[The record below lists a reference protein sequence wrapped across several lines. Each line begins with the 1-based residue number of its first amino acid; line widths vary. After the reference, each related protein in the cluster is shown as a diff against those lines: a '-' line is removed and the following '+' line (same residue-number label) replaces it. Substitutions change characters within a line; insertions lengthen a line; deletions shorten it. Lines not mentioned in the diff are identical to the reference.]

1 VNLINLA
8 VTYLLCNYPQINF
21 PPIFFLLL
29 SFYNIKLVNK
39 LELVLKS
46 KGVKQT
52 WLCEQL
58 GKSYNTVNNYVKN
71 RNQPSLIVLK
81 EIAILLK
88 VDIED
93 LIDFP
98 IIGKPLKDELSEFH
112 EKNVTHE
119 IRKKLGQFYTHQ
131 ELVQYIYSKIP
142 ISKESKILDPTVGAG
157 AFLIGSNKVNPKN
170 LFGIDIDSTA
180 LDLCKQ
186 NVVSNFNE
194 IQESNF
200 VCGNTLNYDLNE
212 IFPEVSEAGGFDIII
227 GNPPF
232 QNLKSK
238 IDFNP
243 SNPVFYPFINGVV
256 NSCTLIIA
264 QSLNYLKDDG
274 YLGFVLPKNI
284 LRVDSFQAVR
294 NQLSQNCTLI
304 EIIDLGHYFYDVR
317 GDQIVILLKKTKP
330 KSYNNSVLI
339 GIRKKGEELNNIS
352 SYLLKQEYLLNVS
365 YFPIY
370 RHQELLKVAEKLEKI
385 SMTLGER
392 CEIFRGLNI
401 SSGNPLIS
409 KESHKKDEIIIYRGD
424 SIKKF
429 GIKYNL
435 YLTDEESIKDKNKIN
450 RLKRKKV
457 ILQNLCSKEGGIT
470 ATYSN
475 EFELNIDTVT
485 NVIPFEDSCLYILGL
500 INSNF
505 SNFYLLNIVFLS
517 SNFSL
522 HTDSHYLGKIPFVI
536 PTKKL
541 ESKVIEITKQLMVLN
556 GERNEQYITLYKEL
570 NSLIYKIYELS
581 TSEIKIIENSLI
593 ETLSKKQYYGTTNE

>member
-1 VNLINLA
+1 M
-8 VTYLLCNYPQINF
+8 CNYPQIIL
-21 PPIFFLLL
+21 PPIFFLFL
-29 SFYNIKLVNK
+29 SFYNIELVNK
-39 LELVLKS
+39 LEHVLKS

-98 IIGKPLKDELSEFH
+98 SIGKPLKDELSEFH

-131 ELVQYIYSKIP
+131 ELVKYIYSKIP

-170 LFGIDIDSTA
+170 LFGIDIDSIA

-186 NVVSNFNE
+186 NVVTNFNE

-200 VCGNTLNYDLNE
+200 VCGNTLNFNLND
-212 IFPEVSEAGGFDIII
+212 IFPKVAQSGGFDIII

-243 SNPVFYPFINGVV
+243 DNPVFFPFINGVV

-264 QSLNYLKDDG
+264 QSLSYLKENG
-274 YLGFVLPKNI
+274 YLGFVLPKNV
-284 LRVDSFQAVR
+284 LRVDSFQALR
-294 NQLSQNCTLI
+294 NQISQNCTLI
-304 EIIDLGHYFYDVR
+304 EIIDLGHYFNDVR

-330 KSYNNSVLI
+330 KNYNNSVLI
-339 GIRKKGEELNNIS
+339 GIRKKGDELNNIS
-352 SYLLKQEYLLNVS
+352 SYLLKQKFLQNVS

-370 RHQELLKVAEKLEKI
+370 RHQELLNVAEKLDKI
-385 SMTLGER
+385 SLKLGER

-401 SSGNPLIS
+401 SSGNSLIS
-409 KESHKKDEIIIYRGD
+409 KENRCANDIIIYRGD

-429 GIKYNL
+429 GIKYKL
-435 YLTDEESIKDKNKIN
+435 YLADEELVKDKNKIN
-450 RLKRKKV
+450 RLKRNKV

-470 ATYSN
+470 ATYSSDL
-475 EFELNIDTVT
+475 ELNIDTVT
-485 NVIPFEDSCLYILGL
+485 NVIPFDDSCFYILGL

-536 PTKKL
+536 PNKKL
-541 ESKVIEITKQLMVLN
+541 ESKVIEITKQLMALN
-556 GERNEQYITLYKEL
+556 GERTEQYITLFKEL

-581 TSEIKIIENSLI
+581 STEIKIIENSLI
-593 ETLSKKQYYGTTNE
+593 QTLSKKQYYGTTNE

>member
-1 VNLINLA
+1 MNNLEHI
-8 VTYLLCNYPQINF
+8 
-21 PPIFFLLL
+21 
-29 SFYNIKLVNK
+29 
-39 LELVLKS
+39 LKS

-52 WLCEQL
+52 WLCEKL

-81 EIAILLK
+81 EIASILK
-88 VDIED
+88 IEIED

-98 IIGKPLKDELSEFH
+98 NIGKPLKDELSGFH

-131 ELVQYIYSKIP
+131 ELVKYIYSKIP
-142 ISKESKILDPTVGAG
+142 HTKESKILDPTVGAG

-170 LFGIDIDSTA
+170 LFGIDIDSVA

-186 NVVSNFNE
+186 NVINNFNE
-194 IQESNF
+194 IRDSNF
-200 VCGNTLNYDLNE
+200 ICGNTLDLNLKD
-212 IFPEVSEAGGFDIII
+212 IFPSVSESGGFDIII

-232 QNLKSK
+232 QNLKSN

-243 SNPVFYPFINGVV
+243 NNPVFYPFINRIV

-264 QSLNYLKDDG
+264 QSLSYLKNDG
-274 YLGFVLPKNI
+274 YLGFVLPKNV
-284 LRVDSFQAVR
+284 LRVDSFQALR
-294 NQLSQNCTLI
+294 NEISKNCTLI
-304 EIIDLGHYFYDVR
+304 EIIDLGHYFNDVR
-317 GDQIVILLKKTKP
+317 GDQIVIILKKTKP
-330 KSYNNSVLI
+330 KNYSNNVII
-339 GIRKKGEELNNIS
+339 GIRKKGVNLNNIY
-352 SYLLKQEYLLNVS
+352 SYVLKQKFLLNTS

-370 RHQELLKVAEKLEKI
+370 CHKELLNISQKLDKI
-385 SMTLGER
+385 SLKLDER
-392 CEIFRGLNI
+392 CEIFRGINL
-401 SSGNPLIS
+401 SSSSPLIA
-409 KESHKKDEIIIYRGD
+409 KEGIGKNKVIIYRGD

-435 YLTDEESIKDKNKIN
+435 YLKDEESVKEKNKIK
-450 RLKRKKV
+450 RLKKNKV

-470 ATYSN
+470 ATFSN

-485 NVIPFEDSCLYILGL
+485 NVLPYEDSCFYILGL
-500 INSNF
+500 LNSNF

-522 HTDSHYLGKIPFVI
+522 HTDNHYLGKIPFVI
-536 PTKKL
+536 PSKKL
-541 ESKVIEITKQLMVLN
+541 ESEVIKTTKQLLELN
-556 GERNEQYITLYKEL
+556 GERDEKYAKLYRKL
-570 NSLIYKIYELS
+570 NLLIYKIYDFSNE
-581 TSEIKIIENSLI
+581 EIKIIENILI